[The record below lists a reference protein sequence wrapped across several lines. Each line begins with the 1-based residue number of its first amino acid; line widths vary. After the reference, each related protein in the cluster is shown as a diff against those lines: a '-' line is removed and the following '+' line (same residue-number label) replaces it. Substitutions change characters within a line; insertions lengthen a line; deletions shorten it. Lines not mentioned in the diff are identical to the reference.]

1 MIHLNS
7 DLRLSETITFL
18 SKWVGIAQSLD
29 LDCCL
34 VDNTLQLPKLQE
46 VIPRSLQPKV
56 RLLSA
61 PPVEEDLLQIGG
73 AGIGEILSMKFAL
86 AQLQLNPQDLV
97 FKSNARYFVRNM
109 KTIVELTNPEVP
121 INFFTYGLVCRAE
134 TKFFAISAEHFAKF
148 IDFAEPLMHKSSSLH
163 LEHLF
168 AQYIAGPG
176 YLYSSH
182 FRVPPVLEGKSG
194 RFGTKYSFISE
205 SRINHLT
212 FKFFKS
218 FRKFSSR
225 VFSTKQQSNP

>member
-1 MIHLNS
+1 MIHLDS

-18 SKWVGIAQSLD
+18 SKWVRVAQSLN

-34 VDNTLQLPKLQE
+34 VDNTLQLPKLRE
-46 VIPRSLQPKV
+46 VIPGSLQANV
-56 RLLSA
+56 LLLSA
-61 PPVEEDLLQIGG
+61 PPVDEDLLQVGG

-86 AQLQLNPQDLV
+86 AQLKLNPKDLI

-109 KTIVELTNPEVP
+109 ETIVELTNPEVP

-148 IDFAEPLMHKSSSLH
+148 IEFAEPLMNKSSNLH

-194 RFGTKYSFISE
+194 RFGTEYSFISE

-212 FKFFKS
+212 FKLFKS
-218 FRKFSSR
+218 FRKFSIGVS
-225 VFSTKQQSNP
+225 STKQSKS